1 MSGWAG
7 GVARPRGVQHA
18 GHPSHWLA
26 KAGHWGYWEDNGH
39 SQDTRGLGWGK
50 SRGVPRRASAGEQ
63 GAGPPAELDSPS
75 RGSRQRG
82 IGTGPGICHMP
93 GRGPETDGPGV
104 NTAPPLLRP
113 LTPAAPTRSE
123 SEQRSPDPPHR
134 LLHTQARQAQ
144 QGAPKAAVHT
154 RAHARSRSHTYV
166 QTRPCVC
173 LKPAQAKDISDH
185 PQSLYSPR
193 RPPSPRKQ
201 PRRLPSTA
209 HLWPRG
215 SRLAVS

>member
-1 MSGWAG
+1 MLRILPTGWPRLGTGVTGRTMGTARTRAGRAGARAEACPEGPLLGNKELGRLQSWTHHLGAADSVESARDPASATCPDVVLKLTGLGSTPLRLCSGHSPL
-7 GVARPRGVQHA
+7 RPRPGQ
-18 GHPSHWLA
+18 
-26 KAGHWGYWEDNGH
+26 
-39 SQDTRGLGWGK
+39 
-50 SRGVPRRASAGEQ
+50 
-63 GAGPPAELDSPS
+63 SPS
-75 RGSRQRG
+75 KGPRTHP
-82 IGTGPGICHMP
+82 TGFC
-93 GRGPETDGPGV
+93 T
-104 NTAPPLLRP
+104 LRP
-113 LTPAAPTRSE
+113 
-123 SEQRSPDPPHR
+123 DK
-134 LLHTQARQAQ
+134 AQ